1 MEETAAALDEG
12 VIEQLKGCSTA
23 TLTMQLLKRGF
34 RNQFIVGVGA
44 LNPEASRFA
53 GVAYTLRNIPARE
66 DLSRPEVQADPR
78 YPQRLAIEETP
89 AGSVLVMDCR
99 GDQRAGMAGGILA
112 IRLMQR
118 GVVALVADG
127 PMRDT
132 PELERLAF
140 PIFCSGAAA
149 PASLT
154 CHFAVD
160 VQRPIACGGVAVF
173 PGDALVG
180 DGDGVVVVPGH
191 LASEV
196 ARDGLEQERLERFI
210 QMKVAQGR
218 SIVGLY
224 PANEET
230 RAAYRQWIEDGEPE
244 L

>member
-1 MEETAAALDEG
+1 MAETGMELEA
-12 VIEQLKGCSTA
+12 VVVEQLKACSTA

-34 RNQFIVGVGA
+34 RNQFIVGVAA
-44 LNPEASRFA
+44 LNPHAASFV

-78 YPQRLAIEETP
+78 YPQRLAIEEAP

-99 GDQRAGMAGGILA
+99 GDRRAGMAGGILA
-112 IRLMQR
+112 TRLMQR
-118 GVVALVADG
+118 GVVAMVADA
-127 PMRDT
+127 PMRDS
-132 PELERLAF
+132 PELEKMGF
-140 PIFCSGAAA
+140 PIFCTGAAA

-154 CHFAVD
+154 FHLAVD

-173 PGDALVG
+173 PGDVLVG
-180 DGDGVVVVPGH
+180 DGDGVVVIPRH

-196 ARDGLEQERLERFI
+196 AGDGWEQERLERFV
-210 QMKVAQGR
+210 QMAVAQGR

-224 PANEET
+224 PANDET
-230 RAAYRQWIEDGEPE
+230 RAAYRQWVADGEPE